1 MERVGV
7 MICLLVLLVAPAG
20 CGCAKSTEADSNAT
34 AEGGPAGNKEASRAS
49 DGEAEGPA
57 EAVFAFLE
65 AVRTGDDAKANA
77 MLTQLAREK
86 TAELDM
92 VVAPPGSETASFEVG
107 EVELVPP
114 EQTGADEETAHVA
127 CTWTD
132 IDDDGEPHA
141 DEIIWALRHEP
152 EGWRIA
158 GMATK
163 IFEDQPPLLL
173 NFEDPEDM
181 QRKQDLAEK
190 EMERRARQDADEFA
204 GERST
209 ESTAADDADD
219 EAQNDMADERPK
231 AKPDREVR
239 ETQPKAKANR
249 R

>member
-1 MERVGV
+1 MERVKV

-20 CGCAKSTEADSNAT
+20 CNNKSETELDAT
-34 AEGGPAGNKEASRAS
+34 AQGTQSGNKHASGARN
-49 DGEAEGPA
+49 DDAEGPA

-65 AVRTGDDAKANA
+65 AVRTGDDASANE

-86 TAELDM
+86 TSELDM

-107 EVELVPP
+107 EVEMVPP
-114 EQTGADEETAHVA
+114 DEPDVDEETAHVA

-132 IDDDGEPHA
+132 IDDEGEPHA

-181 QRKQDLAEK
+181 QRKQRLAEE
-190 EMERRARQDADEFA
+190 EMERRARSDAEEFS
-204 GERST
+204 GDGPS
-209 ESTAADDADD
+209 ESTVADDADD
-219 EAQNDMADERPK
+219 ETQDEMVDEAPEEKPHREVRDTKAK
-231 AKPDREVR
+231 AKP
-239 ETQPKAKANR
+239 KR